1 MDLRTN
7 YSRLTTLQVND
18 NKQVWQDCYTE
29 DIVRRISGLDP
40 LVGRDACQKQVQ
52 AFLDGLKGPLK
63 HDQIALAFDDENNVT
78 IAEFDQSFI
87 DSWAGADARVAGAT
101 GVRTCV
107 TTWRSISRMPMKAR
121 MPRSR
126 SRPA

>member
-7 YSRLTTLQVND
+7 YSRLTTLQAKD

-29 DIVRRISGLDP
+29 DIVRRVSGLDP

-52 AFLDGLKGPLK
+52 AFLDSLKGPMK

-78 IAEFDQSFI
+78 IAEFDQSFSHKEFGDI
-87 DSWAGADARVAGAT
+87 AQRIVM
-101 GVRTCV
+101 VQR
-107 TTWRSISRMPMKAR
+107 WRNDQIYDETIYVMPHT
-121 MPRSR
+121 SD
-126 SRPA
+126 